1 MGVRVTPEVRVHPR
15 LSNVGQRR
23 GNLFIMTNLF
33 IQNTV
38 KNDFMMTLSFS
49 HENLKGIIKV
59 KERYTGGILE
69 MTQSQHSGIIKSNG
83 HLKLIEDCGN
93 LRDLGTFIDREFSG
107 LDTLLENPVF
117 RSFLP
122 VLDELEENAIYN
134 LELVDW
140 FSGLGFEEL
149 GIQYE
154 IEGNVHI
161 LPYPQ
166 NLNQL
171 RLKNYDRMVLQIV

>member
-1 MGVRVTPEVRVHPR
+1 MPR
-15 LSNVGQRR
+15 KGD
-23 GNLFIMTNLF
+23 LFIMTNLF

-38 KNDFMMTLSFS
+38 KNDFTMTLSFS
-49 HENLKGIIKV
+49 HESLKGSINV
-59 KERYTGGILE
+59 KERYTGGIIE
-69 MTQSQHSGIIKSNG
+69 ITQSQHNNIMKSNG
-83 HLKLIEDCGN
+83 QLKLIEDCDN
-93 LRDLGTFIDREFSG
+93 LRDLGSFIDREFSG

-117 RSFLP
+117 RNFLP

-134 LELVDW
+134 FELVDW

-154 IEGNVHI
+154 VEGNVHI
-161 LPYPQ
+161 IPYPQ

-171 RLKNYDRMVLQIV
+171 RLINYDRMALQIV